1 MTMPSKAWNFWQ
13 NSSRQT
19 FWRHSST
26 VSTTDQATGEM
37 YTPQTPTEPQQRF
50 LDLECEEA
58 LFGGSAG
65 GGKSSALLMGAL
77 QHVHVSGY
85 AALLLR
91 KTYADLS
98 LPGALMDRALEWL
111 HATDATWSDKTKT
124 WTFPSGATLTF
135 GYLENQRDHLRYQGA
150 EFQYIGFDE
159 LTQFP
164 EHQYRY
170 LLSRLR
176 RLKTMDVP
184 IRMRAASNP
193 GGIGHEW
200 VKQRFV
206 VNNDPQRVFVPARLE
221 DNPYLDQEEYRKALA
236 QLDHVTRA
244 QLERGDWDV
253 SYEGGLF
260 KRQWFDVVRQAPDGR
275 RVRYWD
281 KAATP
286 DGGDYTVG
294 VRLCRADDV
303 YYVEDVIRGQWSPG
317 ERDTIIRQTAAMDG
331 HGVAVWLEQEPG
343 SSGVDSAQAAIRMLA
358 GYNVHVEKV
367 TGSKFS
373 RAQPVSSQAEGRNIK
388 LVAAA
393 WNADF
398 LNELCAF
405 PNGAHDD
412 QVDALSGAFNHL
424 QTHPAGQR
432 RYTSTGGVTL

>member
-1 MTMPSKAWNFWQ
+1 
-13 NSSRQT
+13 
-19 FWRHSST
+19 
-26 VSTTDQATGEM
+26 
-37 YTPQTPTEPQQRF
+37 
-50 LDLECEEA
+50 
-58 LFGGSAG
+58 
-65 GGKSSALLMGAL
+65 MGAL

-294 VRLCRADDV
+294 LRLCRVHDV

-343 SSGVDSAQAAIRMLA
+343 SSGVDSAQAAVRMLA

-367 TGSKFS
+367 TGSKLS

-432 RYTSTGGVTL
+432 RYTSTGGLTL